1 MKKLIV
7 AGLMVIALVGAAGA
21 DVILQ
26 YTFTGSV
33 NTPSTEHAI
42 ITGTSFGVSPQT
54 GFAYLTTGG
63 APNVPGVGTATW
75 NAGTPTAYWSFGLT
89 FDAGYE
95 FADSPDSLLFDF
107 EYRATGTGPTSWQL
121 DYNSGSGW
129 NTLASG
135 GLTANSAWH
144 SISGA
149 DISGLDGVGGT
160 VDFRLYGYG
169 APSATG
175 TWIVDTVTLNGS
187 VYVIPEPGT
196 LVMMGLGLIG
206 IMFARRMRK

>member
-7 AGLMVIALVGAAGA
+7 AVLMVIAFVGVAGA

-33 NTPSTEHAI
+33 NTPSTEHAN

-54 GFAYLTTGG
+54 GFAYLTTAG
-63 APNVPGVGTATW
+63 APNGPGVGTTGW
-75 NAGTPTAYWSFGLT
+75 NQGTPTAYWSFGLT

-135 GLTANSAWH
+135 ALTTDSAWH

-160 VDFRLYGYG
+160 VDFRLYGYN
-169 APSATG
+169 APSTG
-175 TWIVDTVTLNGS
+175 GSWIVDTVTLNGS

>member
-7 AGLMVIALVGAAGA
+7 AGLMVIALVGVAGA

-33 NTPSTEHAI
+33 ATPSTEHAN

-54 GFAYLTTGG
+54 TFAYLTTGG
-63 APNVPGVGTATW
+63 APNPPSVGTATW

-89 FDAGYE
+89 FDTGYE
-95 FADSPDSLLFDF
+95 FADSPDSLLFGF
-107 EYRATGTGPTSWQL
+107 AYRATGTGPVNWQL
-121 DYNSGSGW
+121 DYNSGAGW

-135 GLTANSAWH
+135 ALNANSAWN
-144 SISGA
+144 SVANA
-149 DISGLDGVGGT
+149 DVSGLDGVGGT
-160 VDFRLYGYG
+160 VDFRLYGWG
-169 APSATG
+169 GSSSSG

-187 VYVIPEPGT
+187 VIAIPEPGT

-206 IMFARRMRK
+206 IIFARRMRK